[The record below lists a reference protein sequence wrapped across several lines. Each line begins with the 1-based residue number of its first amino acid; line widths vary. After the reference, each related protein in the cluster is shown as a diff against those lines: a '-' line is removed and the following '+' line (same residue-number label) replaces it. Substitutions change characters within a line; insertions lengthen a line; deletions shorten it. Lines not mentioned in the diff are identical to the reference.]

1 MNTIEQQCRE
11 LLYNAGINTASEIDF
26 SINDEVQTFTYE
38 TLIGLYMQGSE
49 TSQLVFLRALEKS
62 METGAKGIEKFFEG
76 MGQLLLLSHLS
87 QKFEA

>member
-38 TLIGLYMQGSE
+38 ALIGLYMQGSE
-49 TSQLVFLRALEKS
+49 TSQLVFCAHLKNLWKRVQKGLRDFLRGWGS
-62 METGAKGIEKFFEG
+62 FYF
-76 MGQLLLLSHLS
+76 
-87 QKFEA
+87 